1 MKVYH
6 CFPGGKCKALTMS
19 YDDGKVEDERLVQI
33 FNKYGIKG
41 TFNLNAGLLKSS
53 NRIQRERIRE
63 LYKGHEVA
71 THSYTHPTLERC
83 SLVEVAAEILKD
95 RTELEE
101 IIGGLVRGH
110 AYPNGSFNE
119 DIKNLF
125 EKLGIAYGRV
135 TQSLP
140 DGIEG
145 YVLPEDPL
153 EWHPTCHHGDPKLM
167 ERGQWLVDYKTREY
181 LSLMYVWGHSY
192 EFENNNNWEL
202 IENFCKLVGGHD
214 DIWYATN
221 IEIIDYL
228 EVLKRLKFS
237 ADGTHVY
244 NPSVQSAWLT
254 VGLDKVVKVLGGTY
268 VDLAKEKV

>member
-95 RTELEE
+95 RTELEK
-101 IIGGLVRGH
+101 ITGGLVRGH

-135 TQSLP
+135 IQSLP
-140 DGIEG
+140 DGMEG
-145 YVLPEDPL
+145 YVLPEEPL

-167 ERGQWLVDYKTREY
+167 ERGQRLVDYKTKHY

-192 EFENNNNWEL
+192 EFQNNNNWEL